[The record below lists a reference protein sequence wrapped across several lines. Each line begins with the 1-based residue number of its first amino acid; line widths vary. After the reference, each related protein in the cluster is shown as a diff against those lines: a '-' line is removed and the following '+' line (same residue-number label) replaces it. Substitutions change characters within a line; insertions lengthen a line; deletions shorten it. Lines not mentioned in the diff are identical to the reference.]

1 MEDPLVTFTGKH
13 AGRAHSIWG
22 ASKADRWFPCPGSI
36 RLEQELPDGESVS
49 SSYAT
54 EGKAMH
60 ALAEHCLRLGL
71 NASDGL
77 GAEFHGVTME
87 DEHCEAVQV
96 YLDVIRDDWLN
107 DGGDLLIEHTFDL
120 SEIWDGLF
128 GTNDAC
134 LVAPG
139 LLRVYDFKGG
149 KGVFVPAKDNKQ
161 LLIYGVGAFRTLQG
175 VHAFDRIE
183 LVIVQPRCPASEL
196 VRRWEI
202 NVVDLWEWIEVLRTA
217 LNATMA
223 PDAPLN
229 PGHHCIFC
237 PAKPRC
243 PAIADW
249 ALAQARMDFGS
260 APPVPNLL
268 SPAEVLA
275 LLPKVELM
283 DVFISAVRAHALA
296 LAEGGVDLP
305 GWKLVPKRATRRWK
319 DPEGA
324 KQYLLRNGMTPA
336 QVHEDPEL
344 RSPAQM
350 EKVAPKHLRHLFKAQ
365 AEGGPVTL
373 VNAISS
379 GHNLVPMIDTRDA
392 QRPAIE
398 GEFKRLDD

>member
-1 MEDPLVTFTGKH
+1 MEDPLVVFTGKH
-13 AGRAHSIWG
+13 AGRSHSIWG

-36 RLEQELPDGESVS
+36 RMEQELGGEGAP

-60 ALAEHCLRLGL
+60 ALAERCLRTGRP
-71 NASDGL
+71 ASDGL
-77 GAEFHGVTME
+77 GDEFEGVAME

-96 YLDVIRDDWLN
+96 YLDTIRDDWLN
-107 DGGDLLIEHTFDL
+107 DGGELLVEHRFDL
-120 SEIWDGLF
+120 SEVWDGLF

-134 LVAPG
+134 LIG
-139 LLRVYDFKGG
+139 NRLLRVYDFKGG
-149 KGVFVPAKDNKQ
+149 KGVFVPAVENKQ
-161 LLIYGVGAFRTLQG
+161 LLIYGVGAYRALQSKYE
-175 VHAFDRIE
+175 FDKIE

-202 NVVDLWEWIEVLRTA
+202 NVVDLWEWIEVLRAA
-217 LNATMA
+217 LNETMK

-260 APPVPNLL
+260 APPVPTLL
-268 SPAEVLA
+268 TPAEVLA

-324 KQYLLRNGMTPA
+324 KQYLLRNGMTPL
-336 QVHEDPEL
+336 QVMEDPEL

-350 EKVAPKHLRHLFKAQ
+350 EKVAPKHLRHMFKAQ
-365 AEGGPVTL
+365 QDGGPVTL
-373 VNAISS
+373 VHAVSS
-379 GHNLVPMIDTRDA
+379 GHNLVATADIREPL
-392 QRPAIE
+392 RPAIE
-398 GEFKRLDD
+398 GDFKRLDD